1 MLIESVM
8 PSNNLILCHLLLLPS
23 LFPCIR
29 VFSNESALHIRW
41 PKYLSFSI
49 SPFNEL
55 SGLISFRIDCFD
67 LLIVQGTLKSLLQN
81 RNWKAESM
89 SSLAL
94 SLLYGPALT
103 FVHDSWKNQ
112 SFEQMDLHRMLSS
125 WSLMP
130 ESAHCLKMALVI
142 SFFTVLTYELMLYQH

>member
-1 MLIESVM
+1 MLFLLVTNSCPTFCNPMDCHM
-8 PSNNLILCHLLLLPS
+8 PDFPVLHYLSELAQTHIHWVDDAIQPS
-23 LFPCIR
+23 HPLSPPSPPAFKSFPASGSFPMSRLF
-29 VFSNESALHIRW
+29 RW
-41 PKYLSFSI
+41 PKYWSLSFSP
-49 SPFNEL
+49 SNEY

-81 RNWKAESM
+81 RNWKAESI

-112 SFEQMDLHRMLSS
+112 SFE
-125 WSLMP
+125 
-130 ESAHCLKMALVI
+130 
-142 SFFTVLTYELMLYQH
+142 